1 MTFRSSVLYA
11 LRLVLPRGGGDSGRG
26 RKGLGGGMLSIGI
39 SLVPLVAVLS
49 VSDGMI
55 EGITGRIIG
64 LSSQDISVRVPA
76 AIPLRRLAE
85 GLSGVEG
92 VSRASAELQGI
103 ALAAG
108 KSARTGVTVRAV
120 PQDIFAENHAFAT
133 YFSVEEGG
141 ADLSGGRNAV
151 IGQKVARDLSLHAG
165 DKITLITASPAA
177 GEGAA
182 VRPKAAVFTVAGIVS
197 CGYQE
202 LDALWVFIPFEAGE
216 AFFPQAAVQ
225 RIVSIMTPDSFSP
238 ELMRTRRLVQEAAG
252 EGCDVY
258 TWNELHA
265 AQYENFASTKILLLL
280 VMLLI
285 VLVASVNISSALVM
299 LVMERRREIAILKS
313 MGAAADGITAAF
325 LLAGFSAGAAGV
337 LFGLPLGL
345 FASVNI
351 NTLISTMERLVNAGA
366 RCIFMLRHGDAASY
380 TAIHLLDPA
389 YYLQQIPVTVP
400 FRELLLVVLGTLLL
414 SLLVS
419 ALPAIRAGS
428 EKPLDTLRKM

>member
-1 MTFRSSVLYA
+1 MTFRSSILYA
-11 LRLVLPRGGGDSGRG
+11 VRRVCSRGGGDSGRG
-26 RKGLGGGMLSIGI
+26 RKGLVGAMLSIGI

-49 VSDGMI
+49 ISDGMI

-76 AIPLRRLAE
+76 AIPLQRLAASLTE
-85 GLSGVEG
+85 LEG
-92 VSRASAELQGI
+92 VTRATPELQGI

-108 KSARTGVTVRAV
+108 KKARTGVTVRAV
-120 PQDIFAENHAFAT
+120 QPDIFTEHRAFAS

-141 ADLSGGRNAV
+141 TGLAGGRNAV
-151 IGQKVARDLSLHAG
+151 IGQKVARDLNLHAG
-165 DKITLITASPAA
+165 DTITLITSELGAA
-177 GEGAA
+177 GV
-182 VRPKAAVFTVAGIVS
+182 VRPKAALFTVAGIVS

-202 LDALWVFIPFEAGE
+202 LDALWVFIPFAEGE
-216 AFFPQAAVQ
+216 SFFPRAAAQ
-225 RIVSIMTPDSFSP
+225 HIVSIMTPDSFSP
-238 ELMRTRRLVQEAAG
+238 ELMRIKGRVQDAAG
-252 EGCDVY
+252 DGCIVY
-258 TWNELHA
+258 TWDELHA

-313 MGAAADGITAAF
+313 MGASPDGITAAF

-337 LFGLPLGL
+337 LFGVPLGL
-345 FASVNI
+345 LASVNI
-351 NTLISTMERLVNAGA
+351 NALISVVERLINACGKCLYVLLHGA
-366 RCIFMLRHGDAASY
+366 NGMY
-380 TAIHLLDPA
+380 TAIRLLDPA

-400 FRELLLVVLGTLLL
+400 FRELLVIVLGTLLL

-419 ALPAIRAGS
+419 ALPAVRAGR
-428 EKPLDTLRKM
+428 EKPLETLRRS